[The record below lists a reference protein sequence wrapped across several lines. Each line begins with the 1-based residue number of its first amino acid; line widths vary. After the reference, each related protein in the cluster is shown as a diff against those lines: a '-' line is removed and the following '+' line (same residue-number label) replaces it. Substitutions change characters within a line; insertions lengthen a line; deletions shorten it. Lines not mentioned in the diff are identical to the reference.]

1 MELKLKTFKE
11 HEVTMTVSDAI
22 CLVGLAKFALEH
34 LTDDFED
41 EAECKLMKRE
51 IETVNELDKI
61 LV

>member
-11 HEVTMTVSDAI
+11 HEVVMTISDAI

-41 EAECKLMKRE
+41 ETECKLMKRE
-51 IETVNELDKI
+51 IEIVNELEKI
-61 LV
+61 LG